1 MAGCL
6 PVDVQGD
13 LRGNEGGGGESD
25 TFPSV
30 HCIPW
35 LAEPR
40 SSPIEGCLVDTQ
52 NVFGVTILEGPPLRN
67 DRLF

>member
-1 MAGCL
+1 MSLVVEIL

-13 LRGNEGGGGESD
+13 LRDYERGGGGKSD

-30 HCIPW
+30 HFVPPG

-40 SSPIEGCLVDTQ
+40 SSPLEGCLLDT
-52 NVFGVTILEGPPLRN
+52 
-67 DRLF
+67 